1 MLNNKKK
8 TITKSNL
15 VKLLQNTN
23 ILVATTYDLVSDGD
37 KKELLKDIESKSR
50 RGTISVVLIEHR

>member
-8 TITKSNL
+8 TINKSTL